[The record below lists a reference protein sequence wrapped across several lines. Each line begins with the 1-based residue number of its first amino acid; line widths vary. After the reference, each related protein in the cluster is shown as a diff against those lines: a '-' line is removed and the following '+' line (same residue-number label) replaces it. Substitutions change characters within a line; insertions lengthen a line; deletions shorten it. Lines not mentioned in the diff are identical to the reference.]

1 MKILGLDRLAFAV
14 RDLDAAISFY
24 SGILGVACE
33 RETATAVLRFG
44 DCELAL
50 RTPGAGG
57 GAEAANSAAL
67 GSQNFCFRAQG
78 DADCLLSYLTERGV
92 RVVEPKVALR
102 QGALGE
108 MRSVYAFDP
117 DFNLV
122 EIGVYQASE
131 QPFQVTALDHV
142 VLVVKDFAAS
152 MKFYQNTLGMEGT
165 AQDGHGVLRAGEQ
178 KFNVH
183 DQKPRYAPHEPY
195 AAMGSVECRLR
206 FHEDERIAGME
217 RQSYL
222 RDPDGN
228 LIELGKR

>member
-24 SGILGVACE
+24 GGILGLACE
-33 RETATAVLRFG
+33 RETTTAVLYFG

-50 RTPGAGG
+50 RTPGLSRGPEAG
-57 GAEAANSAAL
+57 NSAAL

-78 DADCLLSYLTERGV
+78 DADCLLSCLVERGV
-92 RVVEPKVALR
+92 RVVEPKTALR

-108 MRSVYAFDP
+108 MRSVYVFDP

-122 EIGVYQASE
+122 EIGIYQASE
-131 QPFQVTALDHV
+131 QPFQITALDHV

-152 MKFYQNTLGMEGT
+152 MKFYQNTLGMEG
-165 AQDGHGVLRAGEQ
+165 AVQDGHGVLRAGEQ

-195 AAMGSVECRLR
+195 AAMGSVECRLLVN
-206 FHEDERIAGME
+206 EDLCIAGMC
-217 RQSYL
+217 RQSCL
-222 RDPDGN
+222 RDSDGN
-228 LIELGKR
+228 LIELRKR